1 MSALGEFL
9 DGVFARLRLR
19 SLRMFWHVGFWG
31 LALVIGIASGVAA
44 VLFGMG
50 IAWIQTWAYGT
61 PDVNRLHSFAENLDW
76 YWVVLIPTVGGVA
89 TGLIFH
95 YLTDDGRVRSVA
107 DVIEGAALHDG
118 RVEGKEG
125 LASAAASLITLST
138 GGSTGREGPAVHIAA
153 MISSKVCEWVNARG
167 ITARDLLGCAT
178 SAAVAASFNA
188 PIAGALFALEVILRH
203 FALHAFAP
211 IVIASVAG
219 AVVHQIAFGDQVEF
233 NLPLAPDLQFYVELP
248 AFMGLGLISGVVA
261 VILMRSIFLADTVAS
276 GVQDHLILPR
286 WLRPAVAGVLLGL
299 IATQFPVIIGVGYE
313 TTFAALSGNLI
324 LSQAIVFCMI
334 KVVAVSIT
342 MGGRMGGGV
351 FSPSVMVGALL
362 GLSYGIIATS
372 FVPLMSSSV
381 SLYALAGMAAVAAAV
396 LGAPIS
402 TTLIVFEMTGD
413 WQTGLAVLVT
423 VSLATALSSR
433 YVDRSFFLT
442 QLERRNIHVA
452 IGPQGYLLELVR
464 TDATMRPIDEATQAD
479 WDLVEKGHYV
489 SAAGT
494 LNTAMTVFERTRAAY
509 LPVVKVGGETAPS
522 QIVGRLYEVD
532 ALRAYNKALS
542 DAAEEEHS

>member
-9 DGVFARLRLR
+9 DGVFVRLRLR
-19 SLRMFWHVGFWG
+19 SLRIFWHVGFWG

-76 YWVVLIPTVGGVA
+76 YWVVLIPTIGGVA

-107 DVIEGAALHDG
+107 DVIEGAALHDS

-178 SAAVAASFNA
+178 GAAVAASFNA

-203 FALHAFAP
+203 YALHAFAP

-219 AVVHQIAFGDQVEF
+219 AVVHQMAFGDKVEF
-233 NLPLAPDLQFYVELP
+233 NLPFAPDLQSYIELP
-248 AFMGLGLISGVVA
+248 AFMGLGLVSGVVA

-276 GVQDHLILPR
+276 GIQDHLTLPR

-324 LSQAIVFCMI
+324 LSQAILFCMI

-351 FSPSVMVGALL
+351 FSPSLMVGALL

-372 FVPLMSSSV
+372 FVPSMSGSV

-442 QLERRNIHVA
+442 QLERRNIHIA

-464 TDATMRPIDEATQAD
+464 TDATMRPIDDAIQED
-479 WDLVEKGHYV
+479 WDLVEQGHYV

-494 LNTAMTVFERTRAAY
+494 LNTAMTVFQRTRAAY

-522 QIVGRLYEVD
+522 QIVGRLHEVD

>member
-76 YWVVLIPTVGGVA
+76 YWVVLIPTIGGVA

-178 SAAVAASFNA
+178 GAAVAASFNA

-248 AFMGLGLISGVVA
+248 AFMGLGLVSGVVA

-276 GVQDHLILPR
+276 GIQDHLTLPR

-324 LSQAIVFCMI
+324 LSQAILFCMI

-351 FSPSVMVGALL
+351 FSPSLMVGALL

-372 FVPLMSSSV
+372 IVPSMSGSV

-522 QIVGRLYEVD
+522 QIVGRLHEVD

>member
-1 MSALGEFL
+1 
-9 DGVFARLRLR
+9 
-19 SLRMFWHVGFWG
+19 
-31 LALVIGIASGVAA
+31 
-44 VLFGMG
+44 MG

-76 YWVVLIPTVGGVA
+76 YWVVLIPTIGGVA

-178 SAAVAASFNA
+178 GAAVAAIFNA

-219 AVVHQIAFGDQVEF
+219 AVVHQMAFGDQVEF

-248 AFMGLGLISGVVA
+248 AFMGLGLVSGVVA

-276 GVQDHLILPR
+276 GIQEHLTLPR

-324 LSQAIVFCMI
+324 LSQAILFCII

-351 FSPSVMVGALL
+351 FSPSLMVGALL

-372 FVPLMSSSV
+372 FVPSMSGSV

-464 TDATMRPIDEATQAD
+464 TDATMRPIDEAAQAD

-509 LPVVKVGGETAPS
+509 LPVVKVGGETVPS
-522 QIVGRLYEVD
+522 QIVGRLHEVD

>member
-1 MSALGEFL
+1 M
-9 DGVFARLRLR
+9 
-19 SLRMFWHVGFWG
+19 
-31 LALVIGIASGVAA
+31 
-44 VLFGMG
+44 
-50 IAWIQTWAYGT
+50 
-61 PDVNRLHSFAENLDW
+61 
-76 YWVVLIPTVGGVA
+76 
-89 TGLIFH
+89 
-95 YLTDDGRVRSVA
+95 RSVA
-107 DVIEGAALHDG
+107 DVIEGAALHDD

-153 MISSKVCEWVNARG
+153 MISSRVCEWVNTRG

-178 SAAVAASFNA
+178 GAAVAASFNA

-219 AVVHQIAFGDQVEF
+219 AVVYQMAFGDQVEF
-233 NLPLAPDLQFYVELP
+233 NLPFAPDLQSYIELP
-248 AFMGLGLISGVVA
+248 AFMGLGLVSGVVA
-261 VILMRSIFLADTVAS
+261 VFLMRSIFLADTVAS
-276 GVQDHLILPR
+276 GIQDHLTLPR

-324 LSQAIVFCMI
+324 LSQAILFCMI

-351 FSPSVMVGALL
+351 FSPSLMVGALL

-372 FVPLMSSSV
+372 FVPSMSGPV

-464 TDATMRPIDEATQAD
+464 TDATMRPIDDEIQED

-494 LNTAMTVFERTRAAY
+494 LNTAMTVFARTRAVY

-522 QIVGRLYEVD
+522 QILGRLHEVD
-532 ALRAYNKALS
+532 ILRAYNKALS
-542 DAAEEEHS
+542 DAAEEEQS